1 MGSKQRPTPVEE
13 AGVASTAIDLVA
25 GLASATVKDDDE
37 AAQEAGVFDYALF
50 ISCMS
55 LWVCVIRSVSVAG
68 LPPFPA
74 RAHAHAL
81 RDIHV
86 VVITECEVKLIHSV

>member
-37 AAQEAGVFDYALF
+37 AAQEA
-50 ISCMS
+50 
-55 LWVCVIRSVSVAG
+55 
-68 LPPFPA
+68 A

-86 VVITECEVKLIHSV
+86 VVITECEVKLGHSVYKGSVVFPMRSLFE